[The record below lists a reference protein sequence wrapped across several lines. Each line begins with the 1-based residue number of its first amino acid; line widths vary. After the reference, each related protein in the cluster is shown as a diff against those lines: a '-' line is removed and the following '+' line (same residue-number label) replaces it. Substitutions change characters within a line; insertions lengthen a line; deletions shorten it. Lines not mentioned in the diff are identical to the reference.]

1 MFLLEPQFLVGVVC
15 FLLCVLYI
23 CFKVLRVWLFLC
35 GFSLRFVEV
44 HVLLECTHLVD
55 QHNVGLCF
63 LICMVRLN
71 AGIDVWLVARLWVCS
86 IMVSCIRMVAGWFSG
101 FGFTRV
107 LTCSDTLFELV
118 DVVAL
123 TWCCGINMCINF
135 VILGL
140 PGGWVYICSSAGL
153 LDILGSFLI
162 SLLNLSG
169 LQGLYVWFVL
179 LGTLRGLCLWEVFY
193 MCPRVVSVTCVLR
206 LLLCLLPG
214 VIYEPDE
221 IAGLLSEVGYG
232 RLTSILCTCMGCSV
246 HNFSGW
252 GAIVFMCYSLVGY
265 IDLILFQDFGCHFYI
280 IKMLAICLSVYVSV
294 VFVFQIRIV
303 IVFMLLVVGG
313 SWVSDVVAY
322 DNLRFGMC
330 EVLFQA
336 CEFILIIL
344 SETCTTYR
352 LRMGFAPYLRYS
364 YYELA
369 LVHGFVVVIEGYVLK
384 LAKPFYVGILII
396 VLLGLMVGE
405 VCLDL
410 GRVQCL
416 AVFWIRSRFILR
428 IEGVICLVLW
438 LFQLVCSMLKRQV
451 LWPKVFVLSIYA
463 LKLGCYGDKLCDL
476 FICFVPDSLHGC
488 LREFMN
494 SFVVWLFRVVGVLCG
509 LVWKP
514 ERFAFGLVLEVDMFD
529 YTRVVVLVLTSGIII
544 VVWCRGMFSV
554 NYFGFA
560 CDLVGCFWMWQRCG
574 VFDFL
579 VCVRSIVYKCCVGLV
594 VVDLLTFVMLGVLL
608 YFNLGLDLLL
618 WYGVLCQLLDIA
630 KCLGV
635 RLLRV
640 RDFAGLNN
648 FMIVQFKVTVILL
661 WWFLLK
667 VIGVDGFDNWV
678 VCLQIVALAVSFYLC
693 RYIGDLCVRIRCRIY
708 IRMMVVSLCSDI
720 HSSVSFGIT
729 VI

>member
-1 MFLLEPQFLVGVVC
+1 MVVMVGNDLYLLG
-15 FLLCVLYI
+15 Y
-23 CFKVLRVWLFLC
+23 RHT
-35 GFSLRFVEV
+35 FV
-44 HVLLECTHLVD
+44 
-55 QHNVGLCF
+55 
-63 LICMVRLN
+63 R
-71 AGIDVWLVARLWVCS
+71 VARLWVCS

-153 LDILGSFLI
+153 LDILGSFLMCVCVCKVCTY
-162 SLLNLSG
+162 G
-169 LQGLYVWFVL
+169 LCCW
-179 LGTLRGLCLWEVFY
+179 GTLRVGWVLVVGVIGQPRWWDYALRAARRWEVFY

-265 IDLILFQDFGCHFYI
+265 IDLILWQLDMTPDFDAVGSRI
-280 IKMLAICLSVYVSV
+280 LV
-294 VFVFQIRIV
+294 VISILLKCWRFVFLCTYRVYATCVGMFCIG
-303 IVFMLLVVGG
+303 FEVVGG